1 MDQSERE
8 ESHKFLS
15 KDCEANPMFQLALL
29 QIIENPN
36 GNSQLQYQAIVCMKN
51 SLTRLLQQHRS
62 RTRRVVT

>member
-1 MDQSERE
+1 MDQAERE

-36 GNSQLQYQAIVCMKN
+36 GNSQL
-51 SLTRLLQQHRS
+51 
-62 RTRRVVT
+62 